1 MGIANCSNKRTLSR
15 SFPDW
20 VSKYGKDVQKVNS
33 TVVYYKNA
41 VEVSNTHRVIRA
53 NDTYNLTI
61 YTTDIAHTELIDN
74 NVNKTS
80 LLTRL
85 SPNANAYI
93 YTIDSV
99 TRNHTI
105 KIVETLNFAI
115 SAESLVED
123 VTITLSSEKV
133 YEGDSFTITLSTSSL
148 DPIYIRDNGT
158 NITNSFSRISSNT
171 YRATISNV

>member
-1 MGIANCSNKRTLSR
+1 
-15 SFPDW
+15 
-20 VSKYGKDVQKVNS
+20 
-33 TVVYYKNA
+33 
-41 VEVSNTHRVIRA
+41 
-53 NDTYNLTI
+53 
-61 YTTDIAHTELIDN
+61 
-74 NVNKTS
+74 
-80 LLTRL
+80 
-85 SPNANAYI
+85 
-93 YTIDSV
+93 V

-158 NITNSFSRISSNT
+158 NITSSFSRISSNT